1 MTQPFENILK
11 VKVDCIV
18 LKKPTKDDLATSL
31 AAKADGLFTRDQIR
45 NWLLTEP
52 VEMIQPKIDGWGEGN
67 GNPTKWAGFHEEKNI
82 KDAKTALISDV
93 DLTHRKYSYQPDL
106 TELPEVALHRY
117 IEFTGSAGCAKTYTA
132 THLGLWDAC
141 VLVPNNALRVKSKPS
156 ILSCRARPTINSSTL
171 TKVKPTMW
179 FLDALIRIIS
189 WTSAV

>member
-1 MTQPFENILK
+1 
-11 VKVDCIV
+11 
-18 LKKPTKDDLATSL
+18 
-31 AAKADGLFTRDQIR
+31 
-45 NWLLTEP
+45 
-52 VEMIQPKIDGWGEGN
+52 MIQPVIVGWGEGN

-82 KDAKTALISDV
+82 KDAKTALINEV
-93 DLTHRKYSYQPDL
+93 DFTHRKYIYQPDL

-141 VLVPNNALRVKSKPS
+141 VLVPNNALRVKFKTEHPELPCTTYHKQFNTNKGNP
-156 ILSCRARPTINSSTL
+156 I
-171 TKVKPTMW
+171 MW